1 MSDDQA
7 PIVTEKLSQK
17 SIRLLWSPGALPFVA
32 ASCSLARAALAGTL
46 ILAAELSLAITAQ
59 VSGAGEPFADF
70 KDYAEEGFR
79 TVVPAYLFV
88 AVVFGV
94 LALLLVLS
102 ARLMPSRRW
111 HAIIKALLLCPVV
124 FLIPVLVW
132 SVFAWLN
139 CAADPNFQF
148 WAYAQK
154 PSWLSSPIIA
164 IIGSPVWVPAGFVLL
179 IAHFVRAL
187 PKLNQFLADL
197 PGPRCLHCD
206 YLLLGLTV
214 PRCPECGHAFDPALL
229 VSAKPISAEAPP
241 SSSES

>member
-7 PIVTEKLSQK
+7 PSVADKLTRESV
-17 SIRLLWSPGALPFVA
+17 RLLWSPGALPFVA
-32 ASCSLARAALAGTL
+32 THCSPVRAALAGTL
-46 ILAAELSLAITAQ
+46 FLAAEVSLPITALI
-59 VSGAGEPFADF
+59 SGADEPYADF
-70 KDYAEEGFR
+70 GDYAEDGFII
-79 TVVPAYLFV
+79 VVSLYSLLTI
-88 AVVFGV
+88 VFGA

-111 HAIIKALLLCPVV
+111 HAIIKALLLSPVV
-124 FLIPVLVW
+124 FLIPVMVW

-139 CAADPNFQF
+139 YAADPTFQF

-154 PSWLSSPIIA
+154 PAWLSSPIIA
-164 IIGSPVWVPAGFVLL
+164 MLGSAVWVPAGFVLL
-179 IAHFVRAL
+179 IAHFVRTL

-197 PGPRCLHCD
+197 PGPRCLQCD

-229 VSAKPISAEAPP
+229 QPAEPSADDPHSP
-241 SSSES
+241 